1 MLSHSADE
9 KLESRRPG
17 SPRLIQIINSSIRT
31 QTRLLDSRSWAL
43 HHCAFSAYSVQL
55 GTSNR
60 MRNHDTQFSLDW
72 GIRKSPLDV
81 SCRRKVAPSSVN
93 YNMGL
98 GKIAELSGAWTSSS
112 QKPERA
118 N

>member
-1 MLSHSADE
+1 MLSYSADE

-17 SPRLIQIINSSIRT
+17 FPRLIQIISSSIRT
-31 QTRLLDSRSWAL
+31 QTCLLDSRSWTL
-43 HHCAFSAYSVQL
+43 HYRAFSAYSVQL

-60 MRNHDTQFSLDW
+60 MKNHDTWFSLDW
-72 GIRKSPLDV
+72 GMRELPLEV
-81 SCRRKVAPSSVN
+81 SCGHTVAPSSVN
-93 YNMGL
+93 YNMGT
-98 GKIAELSGAWTSSS
+98 GKSAGLSRGWKSSS